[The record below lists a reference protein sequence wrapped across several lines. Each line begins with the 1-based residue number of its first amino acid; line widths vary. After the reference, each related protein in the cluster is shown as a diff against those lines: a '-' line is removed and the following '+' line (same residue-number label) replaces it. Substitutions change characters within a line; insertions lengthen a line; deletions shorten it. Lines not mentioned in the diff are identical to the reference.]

1 MATSKLPKVDINKL
15 TPAEV
20 DKMSHEAL
28 REAVRSVVRDPN
40 LAASH
45 KDHRSHS
52 SIVTSEATKVAVNPA
67 ATKTAVKAGTAVKT
81 GTKTG
86 GKG

>member
-1 MATSKLPKVDINKL
+1 MATTKKLSKVDINKL

-28 REAVRSVVRDPN
+28 RDAVRSVIRDPN

-45 KDHRSHS
+45 RDHRSHS
-52 SIVTSEATKVAVNPA
+52 SVADRVLADQSINPA
-67 ATKTAVKAGTAVKT
+67 ATKTAVKTAIKT

-86 GKG
+86 AKG